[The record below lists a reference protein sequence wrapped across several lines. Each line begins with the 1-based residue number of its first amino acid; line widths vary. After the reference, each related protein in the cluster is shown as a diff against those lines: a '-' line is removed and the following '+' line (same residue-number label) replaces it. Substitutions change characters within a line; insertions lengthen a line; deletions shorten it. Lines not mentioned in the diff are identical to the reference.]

1 MDGYVD
7 EHVTMN
13 LLYMAVVLLLLGA
26 GCAILLVQ
34 DAAASRLR
42 QRIAAVRSLAEA
54 PAPASPPM
62 ITVRSGGPRG
72 NRTDRIMRLLRL
84 NPDISRQNVIP
95 WKLVIAIAGALALTG
110 FLYGRPFLGWPLAL
124 LLSPIEAF
132 FVARFIF
139 GWERARY
146 QGALLEQ
153 IPEVMA
159 MLCRAI
165 GIGIPLTE
173 ALRSVAQEVPS
184 PSREEFMLVIG
195 DVAIGQSLE
204 RSLWRLQERTGLPEY
219 AFFAV
224 TIGLQVQT
232 GGNLVE
238 TLQNL
243 QDIVRKRVAVSKRGH
258 ALAAEA
264 RISAQI
270 LTSLPFFM
278 SAVLYLVQPGFIEF
292 FLYTEAGNHLAFA
305 AGGML
310 ATGNFIMREMIKRS
324 IAP

>member
-1 MDGYVD
+1 
-7 EHVTMN
+7 MN
-13 LLYMAVVLLLLGA
+13 LLYVAVVLLLLGA
-26 GCAILLVQ
+26 GSAILLVR
-34 DAAASRLR
+34 DAADSRLR
-42 QRIAAVRSLAEA
+42 QRVAAVGSLGAA
-54 PAPASPPM
+54 TPAPASPRM
-62 ITVRSGGPRG
+62 IAIRPDGQRG
-72 NRTDRIMRLLRL
+72 KRMDSIMRLLRL
-84 NPDISRQNVIP
+84 NPDISQQNVIP
-95 WKLVIAIAGALALTG
+95 WRLVIAIAGGMALTG
-110 FLYGRPFLGWPLAL
+110 FVYGRPFLGWPLAL

-184 PSREEFMLVIG
+184 PSREEFLLVIG

-270 LTSLPFFM
+270 LSGLPFFM
-278 SAVLYLVQPGFIEF
+278 SAVLYMIQPGFLDF
-292 FLYTEAGNHLAFA
+292 FLYTEAGNHLALI

-310 ATGNFIMREMIKRS
+310 AAGNFIMRETIRRS
-324 IAP
+324 VAP